1 MKTKILLSLLTLIVI
16 FFTGLFFYV
25 KPYYDF
31 LTGTLKIS
39 LAKTLFTNGSLQTHN
54 GQVNTAI
61 LGIGGGNHDGPNL
74 SDSIIVASYNFQT
87 NRLTTISIPRDIW
100 SNTLKD
106 KINSAYAYGGM
117 DMAKT
122 ELSAVVGMP
131 IQYAAII
138 DFSKFEELINF
149 LGGVDVNVENS
160 FTDHLFP
167 IPGKENDPCGGD
179 PQYSCRYET
188 ISFTK
193 GITHMD
199 GVTAL
204 NFVRSRHAEGEEGTD
219 FAREK
224 RQQLVIAAVKNKI
237 IAMARQHKL
246 TQLKALY
253 QLVNQVVKR
262 DITNQ
267 QAAIIGKNIILKNNF
282 QQNSVVLTEDFF
294 DVPDYSPTYKEMWV
308 LIPTDKN
315 FTIIHKYI
323 DCYLNARQNCESLK
337 PTPTP
342 TP

>member
-1 MKTKILLSLLTLIVI
+1 MKTKILLSLLTLIVV
-16 FFTGLFFYV
+16 FFAGIYFYI

-31 LTGTLKIS
+31 FTNTLKIS
-39 LAKTLFTNGSLQTHN
+39 PVKTFFTNGSLQIHN
-54 GQVNTAI
+54 DQVNIAI

-122 ELSAVVGMP
+122 ELSAIVGIP
-131 IQYAAII
+131 IQYAAVI
-138 DFSKFEELINF
+138 DFSKFEQLINF
-149 LGGVDVNVENS
+149 LGGIDVNVERS

-167 IPGKENDPCGGD
+167 IPGKENDPCNGD
-179 PQYSCRYET
+179 PQFLCRYET

-193 GITHMD
+193 GMTHMD

-237 IAMARQHKL
+237 VAIAKQHNIG
-246 TQLKALY
+246 QMEALY
-253 QLVNQVVKR
+253 KLVNQLVKR
-262 DITNQ
+262 DLTNQ
-267 QAAIIGKNIILKNNF
+267 QAAIIGKNIILKKNF
-282 QQNSVVLTEDFF
+282 KQNSVVLTEDFF
-294 DVPDYSPTYKEMWV
+294 IVPDYSPVYKEMWV
-308 LIPTDKN
+308 LVPTDNN

-323 DCYLNARQNCESLK
+323 SCYLNTRQNCESLK